1 MADDKGYKD
10 TKEFT
15 CVGCGKKIILTKFAS
30 QKTCKCEDCKN
41 NNVPINPDIVAE
53 ALKVNPPRERKKSS
67 GGDTKILP
75 CIKCG
80 KMVEVTKFASA
91 AKVLCDECKGGTT
104 GSSGGRIKVDK
115 SKLGDVKIAPLEEYD
130 MSTGVI
136 ANERLRKVS
145 CPACG
150 HNYMKPLM
158 VVDWSQFGLIIDYQ
172 CQMCYCKVTIS
183 EQCHQP
189 MRIYNP
195 GKRFDYTGRQIR
207 ELGMSWAESS
217 RLGNALKILIDVC
230 DAHNINIDEVF
241 DGIEYEKPPYKWH
254 NEKPVPTGYV
264 IPEEDKWISTVQ
276 QARDLLANT
285 NRIGTDTD
293 EPEGSKYIQISDT
306 LATQI
311 SSKLN
316 ELLKGEHNE

>member
-30 QKTCKCEDCKN
+30 QKTCKCDDCKN

-53 ALKVNPPRERKKSS
+53 ALKANPPKERKKSS

-91 AKVLCDECKGGTT
+91 AKVLCDECKGVPTK
-104 GSSGGRIKVDK
+104 SAGGKIIVDK
-115 SKLGDVKIAPLEEYD
+115 SKLGEVNIAPLEEYD

-136 ANERLRKVS
+136 NNERLRKVT

-158 VVDWSQFGLIIDYQ
+158 VVDWSQFGLIVDYQ
-172 CQMCYCKVTIS
+172 CQVCYLRAMIS
-183 EQCHQP
+183 EQTHGP
-189 MRIYNP
+189 VKIYSP
-195 GKRFDYTGRQIR
+195 GKRFDYTGRQVT
-207 ELGMSWAESS
+207 ELGMYWKDSS
-217 RLGNALKILIDVC
+217 RLGNALKTLIDVC
-230 DAHNINIDEVF
+230 EAHNINIDEVF
-241 DGIEYEKPPYKWH
+241 AEYPKPPYRWN

-264 IPEEDKWISTVQ
+264 IPPEDAWISTVE
-276 QARDLLANT
+276 QAMNILKNPLDVT
-285 NRIGTDTD
+285 SDD
-293 EPEGSKYIQISDT
+293 YISISAEDAR
-306 LATQI
+306 LVVD
-311 SSKLN
+311 KLIK
-316 ELLKGEHNE
+316 LLKGDYDGAK